1 MPLLAPY
8 GAGLTHMQLLVFTTI
23 GLGALV
29 AAYGF
34 GLGGTTAFL
43 IFLAILFIGVFVRA
57 AQPLLEHLKP

>member
-1 MPLLAPY
+1 
-8 GAGLTHMQLLVFTTI
+8 MQLLVFTTV

-34 GLGGTTAFL
+34 GLGGTIAFL
-43 IFLAILFIGVFVRA
+43 IFLLILFIGIFVRA

>member
-1 MPLLAPY
+1 
-8 GAGLTHMQLLVFTTI
+8 MQLLVFTTV

-43 IFLAILFIGVFVRA
+43 IFLAIVFTGVFVRA